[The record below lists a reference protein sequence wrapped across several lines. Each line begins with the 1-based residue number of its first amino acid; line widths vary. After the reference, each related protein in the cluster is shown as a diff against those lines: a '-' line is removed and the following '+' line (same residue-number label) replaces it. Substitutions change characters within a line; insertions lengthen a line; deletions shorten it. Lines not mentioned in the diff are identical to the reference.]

1 MAACHC
7 LDCSVDWGDGLKLS
21 EWLSWGYELSC
32 CSVISKLFGGGF
44 SSISLICGYSWLFTF
59 EFQAHW
65 WQYCFSPKTM
75 FFGLGSVQVPNHA
88 ALVWRGDCTFT
99 TKARIAQAAGAV
111 SLIIVNDKE
120 GLWTETEHSI
130 HSIHLLVKIV
140 NCQAYNA
147 SWLVLGGGIYALE
160 MA

>member
-1 MAACHC
+1 
-7 LDCSVDWGDGLKLS
+7 
-21 EWLSWGYELSC
+21 
-32 CSVISKLFGGGF
+32 
-44 SSISLICGYSWLFTF
+44 
-59 EFQAHW
+59 
-65 WQYCFSPKTM
+65 
-75 FFGLGSVQVPNHA
+75 
-88 ALVWRGDCTFT
+88 LVWRGDCTFT

-160 MA
+160 MAWSLLWLSYACGGH